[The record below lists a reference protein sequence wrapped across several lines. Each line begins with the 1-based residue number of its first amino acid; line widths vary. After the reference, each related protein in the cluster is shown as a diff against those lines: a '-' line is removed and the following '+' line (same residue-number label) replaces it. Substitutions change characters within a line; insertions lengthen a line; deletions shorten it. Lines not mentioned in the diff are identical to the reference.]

1 MVVKWSYAL
10 ANAAPVLVG
19 TWRLGKSHLLPTSTV
34 HMQPIRRV
42 STPTC
47 GMTMKFAGQSYPSV
61 APRTLS
67 HLSPVMGKEDDI
79 QLSLV
84 AQGKKPREVLVGRTW
99 RIWVRNSSSSSNDV
113 LSVMLYNRRKPSPL
127 LIHWLRKACRVLSIS
142 AQLKQA
148 PGDYRKVGPTQ
159 QSSGA
164 YAEFFLASGVEH
176 VEHAGVAVDD
186 HLPSVARLDRWA
198 TNQGSHPTR
207 AEKEK
212 KVGGRG
218 GGVVVKDIRIVVLHE
233 MGRAHLYSEGC
244 VDLEGG

>member
-1 MVVKWSYAL
+1 
-10 ANAAPVLVG
+10 
-19 TWRLGKSHLLPTSTV
+19 
-34 HMQPIRRV
+34 
-42 STPTC
+42 
-47 GMTMKFAGQSYPSV
+47 
-61 APRTLS
+61 
-67 HLSPVMGKEDDI
+67 
-79 QLSLV
+79 
-84 AQGKKPREVLVGRTW
+84 
-99 RIWVRNSSSSSNDV
+99 
-113 LSVMLYNRRKPSPL
+113 MLYNRRKPSPL
-127 LIHWLRKACRVLSIS
+127 LIHWLRKACRVLSVS

-148 PGDYRKVGPTQ
+148 PGDDRKVGPTQ

-207 AEKEK
+207 ASRWKKQK
-212 KVGGRG
+212 KVGAGWRG

-244 VDLEGG
+244 VDFGGGG